1 MSRGMKAGLA
11 GLVLVGIT
19 WISREAW
26 CAALGR
32 FFTDGNLESG
42 SAADFAVVPAA
53 DYIRPDVSI
62 QTLEEVVRLQRT
74 GSVKGIL
81 MSCPDYYGIS
91 ECELAET
98 ALRNRGYPGVRFDWL
113 RTKPLPDDIEAGQT
127 VRWLA
132 ERGAKSASS
141 YCQITKC
148 GGLAVY
154 TVVLEVDPQF
164 GWRFRARTG
173 SLTRRVGGGRER
185 AETIRRGI
193 SEDYAPVM
201 KIPAW
206 HTRQQGRLAN
216 MN

>member
-62 QTLEEVVRLQRT
+62 QALEEVVRLQRT

-132 ERGAKSASS
+132 ERGAKSAIVILPNYKVRRLGSIYRRPGTRS
-141 YCQITKC
+141 AIRVEVSGQDREFNPQSWWRSREGQKRFAEELVRITH
-148 GGLAVY
+148 L
-154 TVVLEVDPQF
+154 L
-164 GWRFRARTG
+164 
-173 SLTRRVGGGRER
+173 
-185 AETIRRGI
+185 
-193 SEDYAPVM
+193 
-201 KIPAW
+201 
-206 HTRQQGRLAN
+206 
-216 MN
+216 